1 MIYRLALSIIL
12 VATPWMSHADKLESS
27 WIQYSYHDLHS
38 KINEIYDIQFSQE
51 NSNAVLSISMAPP
64 DQFYF
69 RGYIYR
75 CKQFSMP
82 SSALR
87 IRVKI
92 LTYHPDKQVRVVDDL
107 IERLSNDS
115 IEGYADSEN
124 FVLFLGK
131 NTANLIFPM
140 INPSVI
146 PLIDCNEWKSNVK

>member
-12 VATPWMSHADKLESS
+12 VVTPWISHANQPEFSRT
-27 WIQYSYHDLHS
+27 QYSYYDIHS
-38 KINEIYDIQFSQE
+38 KIKEIYDIQFSQE

-75 CKQFSMP
+75 CQQLSTPNSTLK
-82 SSALR
+82 
-87 IRVKI
+87 IRVKA
-92 LTYHPDKQVRVVDDL
+92 LTYHPDKQVRIVDDL

-131 NTANLIFPM
+131 NTANLIFSS